1 MTIDPSIIHVLQ
13 ILSDYFR
20 SKSYRFIVI
29 GANVP
34 LILINQRE
42 VNGKGFGIRPTKDV
56 DLLVEVENWEDFHQL
71 RNDLMA
77 LGFKQKELQPEH
89 RFFMGYQMIDILP
102 YGNAIAPEGYIEWP
116 STGHRM
122 NVIGFDKLF
131 EHAKEESITEDFKIP
146 LIPLPLLVYTKIITY
161 EDRKLSKDV
170 IDILYVLEHYEEI
183 SVSTRRFE
191 IADEQELT
199 YEERGA
205 YLVGQDLK
213 AIISDKE
220 SQIVD
225 DFLKLFDS
233 EYAEIVQK
241 ISWES
246 KKKAKDVLELFHAF
260 ERGMEIMN
268 D

>member
-1 MTIDPSIIHVLQ
+1 M
-13 ILSDYFR
+13 
-20 SKSYRFIVI
+20 
-29 GANVP
+29 P
-34 LILINQRE
+34 LIIIDQRE

-56 DLLVEVENWEDFHQL
+56 DLSVEVENWQDFHQL
-71 RNDLMA
+71 RNDLMV
-77 LGFKQKELQPEH
+77 LGFEQKDSQPEH
-89 RFFMGYQMIDILP
+89 RFFMGDQMIDILP
-102 YGNAIAPEGYIEWP
+102 YGNTIAPEGYIEWP

-122 NVIGFDKLF
+122 NVVGFDKLL
-131 EHAKEESITEDFKIP
+131 EYAEEESITKDFSIP

-161 EDRKLSKDV
+161 EDRRLSKDL
-170 IDILYVLEHYEEI
+170 IDILYILEHYEEA

-191 IADEQELT
+191 IADEPELT

-220 SQIVD
+220 SLIVS

-241 ISWES
+241 ISMES
-246 KKKAKDVLELFHAF
+246 KKKAKEILELFRAF
-260 ERGMEIMN
+260 ERGMEIEN